1 MNIGKLGEGV
11 YLLTIG
17 PSGRTIKPAK
27 MAKVVKKTQQQENV
41 SEFPVKDWWTA
52 AEVAIELGIAR
63 QKIYGNNSALS
74 QYISR
79 PDGKH
84 FLYHRDLFEDK
95 QAVAMLKGMPQLPAA
110 RQQNSAKIQN
120 VEPVVCEEK
129 KPVEV
134 AAATEATN
142 RAEPAETSA
151 EAQPIV
157 VNRKVYC
164 KELDRTFDSVTD
176 GAKAIGTRRES
187 LSKALRAGQRCRG
200 YTFTYV
206 DKEHE
211 APVHRKEKK
220 VPTGCAVPKKVFCVD
235 LNRAFNSLQEGA
247 EAIGSTASALSAAL
261 RYGHRCKGHIF
272 KYVDDPQRPDAQTR
286 PVYCR
291 ELDKIFPSVTAAAKA
306 VNRSVSTMI
315 SAIEKNYLCGG
326 YHFAYA

>member
-27 MAKVVKKTQQQENV
+27 MAKAVRKPQKQENV

-95 QAVAMLKGMPQLPAA
+95 QAVAMLKGMPQLPAV
-110 RQQNSAKIQN
+110 RQQDSAKTQN

-129 KPVEV
+129 KPVEAV
-134 AAATEATN
+134 AATEATN
-142 RAEPAETSA
+142 QAEPAETHA
-151 EAQPIV
+151 EAQTIV

-176 GAKAIGTRRES
+176 GAKAIGVRREI
-187 LSKALRAGQRCRG
+187 LSKSLRAGHKCHG
-200 YTFTYV
+200 FTFEYV
-206 DKEHE
+206 DEENGLPMWNTVSDIARAIGLSRE
-211 APVHRKEKK
+211 AVSKYAHSL
-220 VPTGCAVPKKVFCVD
+220 PTGMVITKRDGTRLFHRDVVSDPIWVKVRENKKMTLPKAVFCEE
-235 LNRAFNSLQEGA
+235 LGKTFPSLVLA
-247 EAIGSTASALSAAL
+247 ANAIGVTKSAITTAIK
-261 RYGHRCKGHIF
+261 RNGRCKG
-272 KYVDDPQRPDAQTR
+272 
-286 PVYCR
+286 
-291 ELDKIFPSVTAAAKA
+291 
-306 VNRSVSTMI
+306 
-315 SAIEKNYLCGG
+315 
-326 YHFAYA
+326 YHFSYV